1 VSTLF
6 RIIGPGRA
14 GRAFG
19 EALED
24 AGWTSIGFLGRGDD
38 IGGAAEGVDLL
49 VIATP
54 DALIEGV
61 ARAITP
67 SEHAVV
73 AHLAGS
79 LGTAVLAPHPRR
91 AAIHP
96 LVSLATG
103 AGAHLKGAWFAV
115 SGDPIALQVVSDMDG
130 RPIAVVDHARTSY
143 HAAAVIA
150 SNHLVA
156 LLGQVQ
162 RVAALAGVPFEA
174 YLDLVRGTVDNVAA
188 VGPKDALTGPVARGD
203 WETVSRH
210 LAALPQE
217 ERPAYQALADQAARL
232 VPCR

>member
-1 VSTLF
+1 M
-6 RIIGPGRA
+6 
-14 GRAFG
+14 
-19 EALED
+19 
-24 AGWTSIGFLGRGDD
+24 GFLGRGDD
-38 IGGAAEGVDLL
+38 VAAAAAEVDLL

-54 DALIEGV
+54 DGAIEGV
-61 ARAITP
+61 ASAVTP

-79 LGTAVLAPHPRR
+79 LGTAVLAPHRRR

-96 LVSLATG
+96 LVSLAPG
-103 AGAHLKGAWFAV
+103 AGAHLKGAWFAI
-115 SGDPIALQVVSDMDG
+115 SGDPMASRVVSDMNG
-130 RPIAVVDHARTSY
+130 RSITLPDDARTSY

-162 RVAALAGVPFEA
+162 RVAAVAGVPFEA

-188 VGPKDALTGPVARGD
+188 VGPKNALTGPVARGD
-203 WETVSRH
+203 WETVARH
-210 LAALPQE
+210 LAVLPPE
-217 ERPAYQALADQAARL
+217 ERSAYQALADQASRL